1 MELAP
6 VVIIKKKI
14 IEDANLWKIGNL
26 EILDFDSHFT
36 PPQSKFVFNCFIS
49 VSPLEVQL

>member
-6 VVIIKKKI
+6 VV
-14 IEDANLWKIGNL
+14 IEDANLWKIRNL

-36 PPQSKFVFNCFIS
+36 PPQSKFVFDCFIS